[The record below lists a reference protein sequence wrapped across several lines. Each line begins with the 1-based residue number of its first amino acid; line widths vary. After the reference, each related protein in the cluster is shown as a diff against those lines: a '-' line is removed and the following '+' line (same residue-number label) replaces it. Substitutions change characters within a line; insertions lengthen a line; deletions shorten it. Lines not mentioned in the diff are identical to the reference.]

1 MKPETRNLKHFE
13 FYILN
18 FTLLA
23 AFFIRVQ
30 NLTYHSIWFD
40 EAVSIRWAQATVA
53 RILDVSMKLVEDRL
67 PPLYYLLLK
76 GWVSLAGLT
85 EFSVRFPSVV
95 LGVLLVPVM
104 YALGRRL
111 FNART
116 GLLAAALVAVNPF
129 LVWYSQEARMY
140 ALAATLGALTV
151 LAFHRAVTGGG
162 ARHWAAMGIF
172 AAAGLYTHLYSG
184 FLLPALALWL
194 VLNPAVLKKHWLAFG
209 ATMAAVSAAFVPL
222 ALATWR
228 FSGESTPGDPL
239 SSVGGRVW
247 GLLRAFSV
255 WRADLA
261 PDTVKL
267 VLIALAVAATLGA
280 LAAAR
285 RRGGWLVILL
295 LAMPFIIASGLMFRS
310 ELAFFGERYFIV
322 MVPWLLLLEAAGV
335 MMVIGGKKGKR
346 RVAGWVGALGLLAVT
361 VIPLPGQ
368 WSVPAA
374 KEAWRQSAEYLA
386 AHAQP
391 DDAIFIHPEWIR
403 FAFQYYQGQLNVPGE
418 TAAYFF
424 SVDDQTDLDTPLNGV
439 VGDHPVVWLIES
451 HLDQP
456 DPDRRVE
463 NWFAARYPLVTELY
477 PPGVTLKAFAPGYQM
492 TELPATAIPAEAE
505 FATGVRLRGFSVQDD
520 PVSARENLFHPPSGW
535 VHVTLYFALGDAPP
549 QDTIPFVNMI
559 DAQGQVWGAS
569 LARGTDAFHFY
580 PPTRWQAGQIIRQD
594 VDVNLNPAT
603 PPGEYMLVV
612 GLGDETAAL
621 QSVTVKE

>member
-1 MKPETRNLKHFE
+1 MNTKLKNFE

-23 AFFIRVQ
+23 AFWLRVQ

-40 EAVSIRWAQATVA
+40 ESVSIHWAQSSVA
-53 RILDVSMKLVEDRL
+53 RILDVSMHLVEDRL

-95 LGVLLVPVM
+95 LGTLLVAVM
-104 YALGRRL
+104 FAIGRRL
-111 FNART
+111 FGART

-140 ALAATLGALTV
+140 ALAVLLGALTV
-151 LAFHRAVTGGG
+151 LAFHRAVSGDG

-172 AAAGLYTHLYSG
+172 AAAGLYTHLYTG

-194 VLNPAVLKKHWLAFG
+194 LLNPSALKKHWLAFG
-209 ATMAAVSAAFVPL
+209 ATMAAASAAFVPL

-239 SSVGGRVW
+239 HGIGGRAW
-247 GLLRAFSV
+247 GLLRAFAIWQAELS
-255 WRADLA
+255 
-261 PDTVKL
+261 PPTTQI
-267 VLIALAVAATLGA
+267 VLIVLAVAATLGA
-280 LAAAR
+280 LAAFR
-285 RRGGWLVILL
+285 RRDGWLVILL
-295 LAMPFIIASGLMFRS
+295 LAMPFVIASGLMFRS

-322 MVPWLLLLEAAGV
+322 MVPWLLLLAAAGV
-335 MMVIGGKKGKR
+335 MHAIWGKNRWRKIT
-346 RVAGWVGALGLLAVT
+346 AGVGAIALVAVT
-361 VIPLPGQ
+361 AIPLPGQ

-374 KEAWRQSAEYLA
+374 KEAWRQSAAYLA

-391 DDAIFIHPEWIR
+391 GDVIFIHPEWIR
-403 FAFQYYQGQLNVPGE
+403 FAFQYYQGQMAIPAD

-424 SVDDQTDLDTPLNGV
+424 AVDERTDLDTPLNGV
-439 VGDHPVVWLIES
+439 VDGHTVVWLIES

-456 DPDRRVE
+456 DPERRVE
-463 NWFAARYPLVTELY
+463 NWFGARYPLVTELY
-477 PPGVTLKAFAPGYQM
+477 PPGVTLKGFAPGYQL
-492 TELPATAIPAEAE
+492 TDLPATAIPAVAE
-505 FATGVRLRGFSVQDD
+505 FATGVRLVGFTVQDN

-535 VHVTLYFALGDAPP
+535 VHVILYFARGDAPP
-549 QDTIPFVNMI
+549 QDTAPFVHLI

-569 LARGTDAFHFY
+569 LERGNDAFHFY
-580 PPTRWQAGQIIRQD
+580 PPSRWQAGQIIRQD

-603 PPGEYMLVV
+603 PPGEYRLVV
-612 GLGDETAAL
+612 GFGDESAAL
-621 QSVTVKE
+621 QTVTVR